1 MATNLAAG
9 LLMCRKLGNALEY
22 FLVHPGGPFFKNKNE
37 GVWTIPKGIP
47 EGEETL
53 VIAAQREFFEET
65 GIKPSPPLLEIGFI
79 KQKGGKVVHAWT
91 FVGAWNEED
100 GISCNT
106 FSMEWP
112 PRSGKRV
119 EFAEV
124 DKGSWM
130 NYDNAVK
137 HIIAEQI
144 PFLDSAKKIYGES
157 VVQEKK
163 KTT

>member
-1 MATNLAAG
+1 
-9 LLMCRKLGNALEY
+9 MCRKSGNSVEY
-22 FLVHPGGPFFKNKNE
+22 FLVHPGGPFFKNKDE
-37 GVWTIPKGIP
+37 GVWTIPKGLP
-47 EGEETL
+47 EGGETL

-65 GIKPSPPLLEIGFI
+65 GIKPSPPLLGIGFI

-91 FVGAWNEED
+91 FLGAWNEED

-106 FSMEWP
+106 FPMEWP
-112 PRSGKRV
+112 PRSGKHV

-124 DKGSWM
+124 DKASWM
-130 NYDNAVK
+130 NYDTAVK

-144 PFLDSAKKIYGES
+144 PFLDSAKKIHGES
-157 VVQEKK
+157 IVQEKK